1 MKKLYK
7 MKAIT
12 KFYNPKTQKWVEKDE
27 ILMVEGSQKQLL
39 QEMKYA
45 VEVKDEKDSKRIFL

>member
-12 KFYNPKTQKWVEKDE
+12 RFYYAKMQKWIEKDE
-27 ILMVEGSQKQLL
+27 ILMVVGSQKELL
-39 QEMKYA
+39 EEMKYA
-45 VEVKDEKDSKRIFL
+45 IEVKDEKDSKRILL

>member
-12 KFYNPKTQKWVEKDE
+12 KFYNAKTQKWVEKDE